1 MTVAGFGATDL
12 STAWCHKMSEKNGL
26 CEQLPE
32 PSQKRRRL
40 DHNTTLPPLSVPFN
54 VQLSQYQDTSLFG
67 NQVSTTTQGTASSR
81 RDTDNSQ
88 TQSQDVIFSGPIQ
101 RDGEAAL
108 MPLASTYQQYPSV
121 AYSSGIHPNQPTGR
135 TSFTN
140 GVGTQGL
147 TSLSMST

>member
-1 MTVAGFGATDL
+1 VTVVGFDATDL
-12 STAWCHKMSEKNGL
+12 STAWCLKMSEKNGL
-26 CEQLPE
+26 CEQFPE

-40 DHNTTLPPLSVPFN
+40 DQNTTLPPLSVPFN

-67 NQVSTTTQGTASSR
+67 NQVSITTQGTASSR

-88 TQSQDVIFSGPIQ
+88 IQTQDVIFSGPIQ

-108 MPLASTYQQYPSV
+108 IPLASTYPQYPSD
-121 AYSSGIHPNQPTGR
+121 AYSSGIRPNQPIGQ

-140 GVGTQGL
+140 RVGIQEL
-147 TSLSMST
+147 TSLGIST